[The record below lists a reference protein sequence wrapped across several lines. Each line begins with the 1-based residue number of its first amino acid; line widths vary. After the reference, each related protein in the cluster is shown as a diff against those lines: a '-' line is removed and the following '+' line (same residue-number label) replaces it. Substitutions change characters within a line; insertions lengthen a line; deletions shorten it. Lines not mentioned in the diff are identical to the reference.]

1 MGWDLR
7 PLPSRGR
14 LRGEGLF
21 TAVAPKPEHIAMP
34 GPPDEA
40 LGLVTMRKQAS
51 KSIKPCPIDT
61 TEKKELEVLELDSL
75 VEEVY

>member
-1 MGWDLR
+1 M
-7 PLPSRGR
+7 
-14 LRGEGLF
+14 
-21 TAVAPKPEHIAMP
+21 APKLEHTAMP

-40 LGLVTMRKQAS
+40 WGLVTVHVRKQAS
-51 KSIKPCPIDT
+51 KSIKPCLIDT